1 MSRELSGILPLLEPP
16 PGGRER
22 LVARLRAQRSTAPRW
37 TALAVAAVLLVAF
50 LSRESGSVRR
60 PPVAV
65 RDPVMLALADDA
77 GPLRLLDAHGAA
89 GQVTLGRDDVVYY
102 RVVTASRW

>member
-1 MSRELSGILPLLEPP
+1 MSRELSDILPLLEPP

-22 LVARLRAQRSTAPRW
+22 LVARVRAPRSTAPRW
-37 TALAVAAVLLVAF
+37 AALAVAAALLLAF
-50 LSRESGSVRR
+50 LSREQGGVVR

-89 GQVTLGRDDVVYY
+89 GQVALGRDDVLYY
-102 RVVTASRW
+102 RVVTASP